1 MEDEGEKQVI
11 AINVLAEDDCELF
24 SPNRSLLVKLA
35 KTQTFLPTEGIQ
47 K

>member
-11 AINVLAEDDCELF
+11 AINVLADDCELF